1 MKVAKAMAK
10 AVRAPDWQVSSVC
23 DGFVLEVD
31 CNSGARRRVYR
42 DGRIEPI
49 STGEADTPRLK
60 VLSIRQ
66 PWAHLIIHGGKDVE
80 NRTWAT
86 KHRGRFLVQASKGL
100 TGPEYWAVCS
110 WLSERRLPAPPSL
123 KELQLGGIIGSV
135 ELVDCQP
142 SSASPWYMGEVAFV
156 LANPVALPFT
166 ECKGRL
172 GFFDAP
178 DDILAKLEG
187 FL

>member
-1 MKVAKAMAK
+1 MAK
-10 AVRAPDWQVSSVC
+10 ATLAPDWQVSSVC

-49 STGEADTPRLK
+49 SKCEADTPRLK

-80 NRTWAT
+80 NRTWNT
-86 KHRGRFLVQASKGL
+86 KFRGRFFVQASKGL
-100 TGPEYWAVCS
+100 TGPQYWDVCTWCDS
-110 WLSERRLPAPPSL
+110 HGLPAPPPFKDL
-123 KELQLGGIIGSV
+123 KLGGIIGSV
-135 ELVDCQP
+135 DLVDCQP
-142 SSASPWYMGEVAFV
+142 HSKSPWYMGHMAFT